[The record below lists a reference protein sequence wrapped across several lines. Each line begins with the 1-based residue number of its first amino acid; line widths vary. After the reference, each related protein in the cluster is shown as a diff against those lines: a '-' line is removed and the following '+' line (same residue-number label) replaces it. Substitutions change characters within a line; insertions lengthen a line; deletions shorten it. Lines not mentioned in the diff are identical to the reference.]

1 VTKSQDK
8 FLPYGRQVI
17 EEDDIEAVNAVLR
30 SDWLTTGPA
39 VEAFENALSD
49 YLDVPHVV
57 ACSSG
62 AAALH
67 LAAAA
72 AELGTG
78 DVAIVPS
85 LTFLATASMVRHTG
99 AEVLFADVDP
109 DSGLMTAQTLRTAL
123 DSEAGKKAKAVFP
136 VHLAGQCVEPVE
148 LADIAGE
155 HELMVIEDAAHAIGT
170 TYSDGESSRRIGDCG
185 YSDMAIF
192 SFHPVKTIAMGEGG
206 AIATGSSEIAE
217 RLGRLRNHGM
227 TRDPDQ
233 FVHSDL
239 AFGPDGE
246 ANPWYYE
253 MHAPGFNYRAS
264 DIHSALGLSQL
275 KKIDRFRKRRE
286 LLVARYDK
294 KLRGL
299 SNNVRPIKRMPNC
312 TPAWHLYPVLIDFD
326 VIGKSRSVFMSEL
339 REQGIGTQVHYQPVH
354 QQPYFKERYGETK
367 LPGAEAYYRRTLS
380 LPLFSAMTTEDVDR
394 VCDVLHDIVSLGDNS
409 G

>member
-1 VTKSQDK
+1 LTKSQGK
-8 FLPYGRQVI
+8 FLPYSRQVI

-39 VEAFENALSD
+39 VEAFESGLSN
-49 YLDVPHVV
+49 YLDVPHVL

-62 AAALH
+62 TAALH
-67 LAAAA
+67 LAAVAA
-72 AELGTG
+72 RLGTG

-85 LTFLATASMVRHTG
+85 LTFLATASMVCHTG

-109 DSGLMTAQTLRTAL
+109 DTGLMTAETLHKAL
-123 DSEAGKKAKAVFP
+123 DSEAGERARAVFP

-148 LADIAGE
+148 LAGIADE

-170 TYSDGESSRRIGDCG
+170 TYADGESSRKIGDCG

-206 AIATGSSEIAE
+206 AIATDNSEIAE
-217 RLGRLRNHGM
+217 RLGQFRNHGM
-227 TRDPDQ
+227 TRDPDR

-239 AFGPDGE
+239 AFDLNGE

-275 KKIDRFRKRRE
+275 KKIERFRRQRE
-286 LLVARYDK
+286 LLVARYDEN
-294 KLRGL
+294 LRDL
-299 SNNVRPIKRMPNC
+299 SNNVRPIKRVPNC
-312 TPAWHLYPVLIDFD
+312 MPAWHLYPVLIDFD
-326 VIGKSRSVFMSEL
+326 VIGKARSKVMSEL

-354 QQPYFKERYGETK
+354 LQPYFKQRCGEME

-380 LPLFSAMTTEDVDR
+380 LPLFSAMTTDDVDR
-394 VCDVLHDIVSLGDNS
+394 VCDVLREIVSPGNNS
-409 G
+409 D